1 VKPVTPHAQSNVI
14 ASYDDYYTDPGR
26 LRDSDAFYRWVLKKL
41 KPIPGRQL
49 LDIAC
54 GEGHLL
60 RAAAEQGLCATGV
73 DFSTQAIRSARQ
85 IAQRAHATIADA
97 ERLPFPKHTFDY
109 ATNLGSLE
117 HFWSPE
123 QGLREMGRVLKP
135 DGLAALV
142 LPNSYYVLDIVWS
155 VWRRGYP
162 VSHKQAIERFATAGE
177 WRDLIQAHGLQV
189 IRSHKYNF
197 CFPRSR
203 ADVRWYAR
211 FPRKVAYVLLSPFT
225 PFNLSYS
232 FLFICRR
239 HEPT

>member
-1 VKPVTPHAQSNVI
+1 VNPITSDAQSHII
-14 ASYDDYYTDPGR
+14 ASYDDYYADPGR
-26 LRDSDAFYRWVLKKL
+26 LRDTDAFYRWVLKKL
-41 KPIPGRQL
+41 RPVAGRRL

-60 RAAAEQGLCATGV
+60 RAAAEYGLCATGI
-73 DFSTQAIRSARQ
+73 DFSARAIRSAHVFARE
-85 IAQRAHATIADA
+85 ADA
-97 ERLPFPKHTFDY
+97 IIGDGERLPFPEHAFDY

-117 HFWSPE
+117 HFVSPE
-123 QGLREMGRVLKP
+123 QGLHEMGRVLKP

-162 VSHKQAIERFATAGE
+162 VSHKQAIERFGTSGE
-177 WRDLIQAHGLQV
+177 WRDLIQAHGLKV
-189 IRSHKYNF
+189 IESHKYNF
-197 CFPRSR
+197 RFPRSR
-203 ADVRWYAR
+203 ADIRWYAR
-211 FPRKVAYVLLSPFT
+211 FPRKIAYVLLSPFT

-239 HEPT
+239 HESI